1 MTRHA
6 AVARAARWA
15 ALPVLL
21 GGCATSAQRSAP
33 PLAPAAAP
41 TEAVVAKPVPAPAPP
56 PATLPPP
63 KRPVAPPTT
72 AFMLGLMPVRG
83 TGVAAWRADHPTYDG
98 RGVLIGILDSGVDP
112 GVAGLQTTSTGLPKL
127 LDLRNFSS
135 EGPIAL
141 EPVRADRAGRI
152 ALAGGLVLSGA
163 AAVAAVAQDSV
174 WYGGVI
180 HELSFGDAP
189 AADFNG
195 NGSNRDSYGVVVV
208 RGRAGWVAFIDADG
222 DGTLDDDKP
231 VADFLAQRQTFTFGE
246 PAGSRPAP
254 ITAAVNL
261 SADASGKPRLSLVL
275 DTAGHGTHV
284 AGIAAG
290 HAIGGVEGFDGIA
303 PGAQIIALKIADD
316 ARGGISTT
324 GAMVEAM
331 DYAARFAAER
341 HLPLV
346 LNMSFGI
353 GNMEP
358 GAAVMDSVV
367 DAFLVAH
374 PGVVFAI
381 AAGNDGPGTRT
392 MGLPASAALALA
404 VGAVYPAE
412 FSPVQFGTQS
422 PDVLGWWSSR
432 GGALDKPDVVTP
444 GMAYSTV
451 PEWNTGSEV
460 KVGTSMASPY
470 AAGLVADL
478 LSAALAD
485 GRTPTAA
492 QLVQALKMTAHHLR
506 GESETDEG
514 AGMPQ
519 LEAAWQWLRAKHAAA
534 RYLVRALPPADSGP
548 AGSSRSAPRD
558 AARPAAGGPSAAY
571 RRAGLAG
578 PWDTVQTFVVRRV
591 ADSSSGPA
599 GQEARSF
606 RLRSDV
612 PWLAPVRPT
621 VVLDPAG
628 ADTLVVRYDAAR
640 LSRPGRYVG
649 AVDACAAADTAAG
662 AAFRLVSEVIVPDRA
677 SWGTTT
683 LADRRLAAGEA
694 WRYYVNV
701 PAGAADLSVRVV
713 APDTSYRGALS
724 LFEPSGR
731 PSRTDDESDFG
742 GRMGASGELS
752 VTANDLTPGV
762 WEAVVQ
768 AMPGDALR
776 YGFSA
781 TVPAIAI
788 SHVDSAG
795 LSPAV
800 TLQSALPRDTTLRV
814 TAAATGIATEW
825 RATVE
830 HGGPYRRTF
839 DAPAWATQAILE
851 VQLAPGFWN
860 TVTDFGLTFFD
871 KDGAQLGNSPMNYD
885 FNRLVVDLPAKRG
898 GRFPVTAELFP
909 AFALPVPPASFT
921 AHVRVAFVGPGHAIP
936 LGEHGD
942 TATVSLT
949 GYGTAAVRIPGFD
962 HRAPGA
968 GWADLVRLRVM
979 GRADDWAYIERTIPI
994 LRP

>member
-1 MTRHA
+1 VTRRS
-6 AVARAARWA
+6 AVARARWWA
-15 ALPVLL
+15 TLPVLL
-21 GGCATSAQRSAP
+21 GGCATTTPPHPAPVAPSA
-33 PLAPAAAP
+33 APAQA
-41 TEAVVAKPVPAPAPP
+41 AKPVPVPAPV

-63 KRPVAPPTT
+63 KRPVAPATT
-72 AFMLGLMPVRG
+72 AYMLGLMPVRG
-83 TGVAAWRADHPTYDG
+83 TGVAAWRAAHPTYDG

-135 EGPIAL
+135 EGPIPLA
-141 EPVRADRAGRI
+141 PVRADGAGRI
-152 ALAGGLVLSGA
+152 TLAGGLVLSGA
-163 AAVAAVAQDSV
+163 AAVAAVAQDSA

-180 HELSFGDAP
+180 RELSFGDAP

-195 NGSNRDSYGVVVV
+195 DGSNRDSYGVVVV
-208 RGRAGWVAFIDADG
+208 RGRAGWVAFVDADG
-222 DGTLDDDKP
+222 DGSLADDKP
-231 VADFLAQRQTFTFGE
+231 VADFLVQRQTFTFGE
-246 PAGSRPAP
+246 PGGDRPAP

-261 SADASGKPRLSLVL
+261 SEDASGKPHLSLVL

-284 AGIAAG
+284 AGIASG
-290 HAIGGVEGFDGIA
+290 HAIGGVAGFDGIA
-303 PGAQIIALKIADD
+303 PGAQILALKIADD

-324 GAMVEAM
+324 GSMVEAM

-374 PGVVFAI
+374 PDVVFAI

-451 PEWNTGSEV
+451 PEWNTGGEI

-470 AAGLVADL
+470 AAGLAADL
-478 LSAALAD
+478 LSAALAE
-485 GRTPTAA
+485 GRSPTAA
-492 QLVQALKMTAHHLR
+492 QLVQALKVTAHHLR
-506 GESETDEG
+506 GETETDEG
-514 AGMPQ
+514 SGMPQ
-519 LEAAWQWLRAKHAAA
+519 LEAAWQWLRAGHAAG
-534 RYLVRALPPADSGP
+534 RYLVRALPPADS
-548 AGSSRSAPRD
+548 AAAASAVRD
-558 AARPAAGGPSAAY
+558 PSVRAAAGGPSAAY
-571 RRAGLAG
+571 RRGGLAG
-578 PWDTVQTFVVRRV
+578 PWDTLQTFVVRRV
-591 ADSSSGPA
+591 ADSTSGNGAP
-599 GQEARSF
+599 ESPTF

-612 PWLAPVRPT
+612 RWLAPVHPT
-621 VVLDPAG
+621 AVLDTAG
-628 ADTLVVRYDAAR
+628 ADTIVVRYDAAR

-649 AVDACAAADTAAG
+649 AVEAYAADSAAG
-662 AAFRLVSEVIVPDRA
+662 PAFRLVSEVIVPDRVA
-677 SWGTTT
+677 WGTTT
-683 LADRRLAAGEA
+683 LADRRLAAGQA

-701 PAGAADLSVRVV
+701 PAGAADLSVRAV

-731 PSRTDDESDFG
+731 PSRTDEESDFG
-742 GRMGASGELS
+742 GRMGVGGELS

-768 AMPGDALR
+768 AMPGDSLR
-776 YGFSA
+776 YDFTA
-781 TVPAIAI
+781 AVPAIAI
-788 SHVDSAG
+788 ARVDSTG
-795 LSPAV
+795 PSPGV

-814 TAAATGIATEW
+814 TADETGIATEW

-830 HGGPYRRTF
+830 NGGPYRRTF

-851 VQLAPGFWN
+851 VQLTPGFWN
-860 TVTDFGLTFFD
+860 LVTDFGLTFFD

-898 GRFPVTAELFP
+898 ARFPVTAELFP
-909 AFALPVPPASFT
+909 AFALPAPPASF
-921 AHVRVAFVGPGHAIP
+921 AADVRVSFVGPGRAIP
-936 LGEHGD
+936 LGEQGD

-949 GYGTAAVRIPGFD
+949 GFGTAPVGIPSFD
-962 HRAPGA
+962 RRAPGS
-968 GWADLVRLRVM
+968 GWTDLVRLRVM
-979 GRADDWAYIERTIPI
+979 GRADDWAYIERTVPI
-994 LRP
+994 RHP